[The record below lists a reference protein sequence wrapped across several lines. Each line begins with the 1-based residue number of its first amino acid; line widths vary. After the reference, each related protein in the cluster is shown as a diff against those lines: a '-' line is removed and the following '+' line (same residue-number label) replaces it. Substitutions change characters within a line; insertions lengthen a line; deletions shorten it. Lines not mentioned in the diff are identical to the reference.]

1 VHLTRGRIQLAAG
14 QGELVFEQLHL
25 SLQLGYLAVVLGDTT
40 FELTV

>member
-1 VHLTRGRIQLAAG
+1 VHLTRGRVELATG

-25 SLQLGYLAVVLGDTT
+25 SLQLGYLAVVFSDTT